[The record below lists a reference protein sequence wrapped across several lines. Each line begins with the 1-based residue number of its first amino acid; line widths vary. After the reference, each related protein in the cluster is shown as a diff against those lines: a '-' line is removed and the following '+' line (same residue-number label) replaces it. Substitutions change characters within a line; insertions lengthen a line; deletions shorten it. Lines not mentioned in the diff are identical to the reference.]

1 MKYLALCLTLLF
13 AYVSAKEK
21 TKVHAK
27 PLRRRLIECT
37 AEQVKLEWEGSTDW
51 GDEVL
56 VTLKTAGGGTLLDI
70 STTCQGY
77 GFTCVPADAD
87 DGVDLCL
94 DVTTA
99 DFPLQFE
106 GGDTSSDSWDG
117 FSMKLTYQG
126 NEKDFTVP
134 NGYGD
139 YNRLEDTFGPFAAG
153 GCATGEFKYTGT
165 QDPALTDT
173 CISQCPLVSGDPT
186 KRHGRAGTN
195 EAEPCTGAV
204 VCATEGW
211 LTHDDVCVESCPEGF
226 GANVWVENTDLPVG
240 KKCVGASRSSI
251 NSLFTIQQSL
261 STEQASGEAF
271 VTVEEHLDS
280 YHGMYRYGYSSDD
293 CSSYEDID
301 NYNADKLYFSFRKL
315 SDNKCVRVSCPE
327 GEVLNSSGECYAP
340 CADPA
345 ATYGPFRTIDPN
357 KGYNEY
363 TSGPYQV
370 DQCTITSCAAV
381 GIDATDC
388 SALKNA
394 YQSQSCCN

>member
-1 MKYLALCLTLLF
+1 LKIDWDIASAFNYVNELF
-13 AYVSAKEK
+13 AEVK
-21 TKVHAK
+21 TA
-27 PLRRRLIECT
+27 
-37 AEQVKLEWEGSTDW
+37 QNVKLYYKKMG
-51 GDEVL
+51 EVS
-56 VTLKTAGGGTLLDI
+56 LD
-70 STTCQGY
+70 
-77 GFTCVPADAD
+77 
-87 DGVDLCL
+87 
-94 DVTTA
+94 DVTCADVTSA
-99 DFPLQFE
+99 DFPLQVKTADQYAD
-106 GGDTSSDSWDG
+106 GWDG
-117 FSMKLTYQG
+117 TQLRISINDYEQSYSPPNG
-126 NEKDFTVP
+126 IVQKDFSFE
-134 NGYGD
+134 YE
-139 YNRLEDTFGPFAAG
+139 LIES
-153 GCATGEFKYTGT
+153 CATGEFKYTGT

-186 KRHGRAGTN
+186 KRHGRAGTDN

-211 LTHDDVCVESCPEGF
+211 VTHDDVCVESCPEGF

-240 KKCVGASRSSI
+240 KKCTGTSRSSI
-251 NSLFTIQQSL
+251 NALFTIQQSL
-261 STEQASGEAF
+261 STEQASGKTF

-280 YHGMYRYGYSSDD
+280 YHGMNRHGYSSDD

-301 NYNADKLYFSFRKL
+301 YYNADKLYFSFRKL
-315 SDNKCVRVSCPE
+315 SDNKCVRVSCP
-327 GEVLNSSGECYAP
+327 GLEVLNSSGECYAP

-357 KGYNEY
+357 KAWNEY